1 MIIFL
6 SYCIKYIKDSSC
18 IISSYSFLSTALLS
32 KSICNLVEI
41 NFRSCPFQFPFL
53 SKSIIV
59 VVETNFCYCRK
70 PFLQQFTDFIYTL
83 FLFQT
88 VYQWVT
94 QDFQKVKPS
103 PGLGSCLIKPIIR
116 CHIFLIFRYNQTK
129 DRQTDIHNKGTLG
142 PLVLNTLKLSSGFQM
157 LCSRR

>member
-1 MIIFL
+1 MYYIFIFFFID
-6 SYCIKYIKDSSC
+6 CFI
-18 IISSYSFLSTALLS
+18 
-32 KSICNLVEI
+32 VEI
-41 NFRSCPFQFPFL
+41 NLQSCRNQFPFL
-53 SKSIIV
+53 SVSISV
-59 VVETNFCYCRK
+59 LVEINYRCCRNQFLLLSK
-70 PFLQQFTDFIYTL
+70 TVSPAIHRFHLYPFPIPNSLPI
-83 FLFQT
+83 
-88 VYQWVT
+88 WVT

-142 PLVLNTLKLSSGFQM
+142 PLVLNTFKLSSGFQM

>member
-32 KSICNLVEI
+32 KSICNLVKI
-41 NFRSCPFQFPFL
+41 NYRCCRNQFLLL
-53 SKSIIV
+53 SKTVSPAIHR
-59 VVETNFCYCRK
+59 FHLY
-70 PFLQQFTDFIYTL
+70 PFPIPNSLPI
-83 FLFQT
+83 
-88 VYQWVT
+88 WVT

-116 CHIFLIFRYNQTK
+116 CYIFLIFRYNQTK